1 MKDVVCVSELKKI
14 IEEKT
19 FWYYRIDFTST
30 FRCSILTKP
39 TEVVLSLVEEGSQWF
54 RVEIRNRKNNNLLD
68 TRRGYRTS
76 DLEQV
81 FGMYSL
87 FKTKKE
93 CKDSYNSRIYD
104 QIDKLQS
111 YYESKLDYLNK
122 KLQK

>member
-68 TRRGYRTS
+68 TRRGI
-76 DLEQV
+76 
-81 FGMYSL
+81 
-87 FKTKKE
+87 
-93 CKDSYNSRIYD
+93 SY
-104 QIDKLQS
+104 K
-111 YYESKLDYLNK
+111 
-122 KLQK
+122 

>member
-87 FKTKKE
+87 FETEKE

-104 QIDKLQS
+104 QIDKLHS